1 MGERE
6 LVEKFRDAKGR
17 LKELK
22 LLAAEA
28 QQELDTTENE
38 ILELLES
45 DEKDA
50 TAIYEGIGC
59 VKSQKPK
66 LYASTLAENRD
77 ELAEWLTTIGRRD
90 MVVSY
95 VFPKT
100 LSGFV
105 KERVESGEEI
115 PDCIQY
121 YLKPSLKYYG

>member
-6 LVEKFRDAKGR
+6 VVEKFRDAKKR

-22 LLAAEA
+22 LLAGEA

-38 ILELLES
+38 ILELLET
-45 DEKDA
+45 DEKDGTA
-50 TAIYEGIGC
+50 TYEGIGC

-66 LYASTLAENRD
+66 LYASTLAENRE
-77 ELAEWLTTIGRRD
+77 ELATWLTTIGRRD
-90 MVVSY
+90 MIVSY

-115 PDCIQY
+115 PECIQY
-121 YLKPSLKYYG
+121 YLKPTLKYYG

>member
-6 LVEKFRDAKGR
+6 LVEKFRDAKNR

-22 LLAAEA
+22 LLAEEA

-38 ILELLES
+38 ILELLET

-50 TAIYEGIGC
+50 TAVYEGIGC

-66 LYASTLAENRD
+66 LYASTLAENRE
-77 ELAEWLTTIGRRD
+77 ELATWLTTIGRRD

-115 PDCIQY
+115 PECIQY
-121 YLKPSLKYYG
+121 YLKPTLKYYG